1 MRKIQLSVIVVLLS
15 FVCVFGQKK
24 GYWAESNASNT
35 LDASKKYSVAVLPVV
50 VTDAELSAD
59 ATLAEQANNTI
70 ILKLADIWKFNVI
83 NKELMLGAVNT
94 YRFGSGPVNASNY
107 PDICKATGARLLVY
121 CELSRNKTIIKKKE
135 VTTVIAWIQVFDAN
149 ADFSSVYS
157 SRARSIKSMTITEE
171 VDGAIGKALEALV
184 LKMK

>member
-1 MRKIQLSVIVVLLS
+1 MRKIQLGILLVLIMSLGS
-15 FVCVFGQKK
+15 FGQKK

-35 LDASKKYSVAVLPVV
+35 LDATKTYMVAVLPVV

-59 ATLAEQANNTI
+59 ATIAEPAYNTI
-70 ILKLADIWKFNVI
+70 LLKLADIWKFKLI
-83 NKELMLGAVNT
+83 NKDVMMGAVNT
-94 YRFGSGPVNASNY
+94 YRFGAGPANATNY
-107 PDICKATGARLLVY
+107 PDICKATGAQLLVY

-135 VTTVIAWIQVFDAN
+135 VTTVIAWIQVFDAGT
-149 ADFSSVYS
+149 DFTTVYS
-157 SRARSIKSMTITEE
+157 SRARSIKSMTITDE